1 MPTPTRREF
10 VWRRAR
16 NEFEASRRLD
26 SAAEIRDALQLAGTQ
41 LQTLEVQGPHL
52 TKLQAAMPDR
62 FESADDAVGLMY
74 ADTTGTRPTRTQ
86 ISAAVRQHALR
97 ATRASRTRA
106 LRLQSAQRLFTHLHV
121 SCPCLQA
128 RDLEAELKR
137 LSRRVAR
144 MERSDAAMREE
155 IASQDVTISAEMRAD
170 LEAQQVAL
178 LAAQEQLASLQAEV
192 EEKQRRKAAA
202 EAEEAAAAAAAA
214 AAPPLRASPD
224 PAEQTRL
231 EEL

>member
-1 MPTPTRREF
+1 M
-10 VWRRAR
+10 
-16 NEFEASRRLD
+16 S
-26 SAAEIRDALQLAGTQ
+26 G
-41 LQTLEVQGPHL
+41 
-52 TKLQAAMPDR
+52 
-62 FESADDAVGLMY
+62 
-74 ADTTGTRPTRTQ
+74 
-86 ISAAVRQHALR
+86 
-97 ATRASRTRA
+97 
-106 LRLQSAQRLFTHLHV
+106 
-121 SCPCLQA
+121 
-128 RDLEAELKR
+128 
-137 LSRRVAR
+137 R

-155 IASQDVTISAEMRAD
+155 IASQDVTISAEMQAD

-178 LAAQEQLASLQAEV
+178 LAAQEQLAALQAEV